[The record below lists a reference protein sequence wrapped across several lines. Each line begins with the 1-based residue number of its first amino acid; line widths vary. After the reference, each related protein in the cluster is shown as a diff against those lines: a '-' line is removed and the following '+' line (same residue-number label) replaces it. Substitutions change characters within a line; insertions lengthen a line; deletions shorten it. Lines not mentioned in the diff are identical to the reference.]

1 MDFHTADL
9 CDAHEDKV
17 LVLEPILRRYGGRR
31 AIGGEIT
38 TLRLF
43 EDNSLLRAALE
54 QPGNG
59 RVLVVDGGGSRRCAL
74 VGDQLALL
82 AVKNGWGGIVVWGC
96 IRDSAAIAGMEL
108 AVFALATHPRKSV
121 KKNQGERD
129 VAVSFGGLTFTPG
142 HYLYADDDG
151 VIVAGEKLL

>member
-9 CDAHEDKV
+9 CDTHDDKIR
-17 LVLEPILRRYGGRR
+17 VLEPMLRRYGARR

-59 RVLVVDGGGSRRCAL
+59 RILVVDGGGSRRCAL

-96 IRDSAAIAGMEL
+96 IRDSEAIGGMDL

-129 VAVSFGGLTFTPG
+129 VTLVFGGVSFVPG
-142 HYLYADDDG
+142 QYLYADDDG
-151 VIVAGEKLL
+151 VIVAAEKLL